1 MTRGSGMAGSFE
13 RILENLYAGTLDDA
27 LWNRALVEVADTV
40 RAAGAYLFAVNPA
53 TGVVLRDENHR
64 VDPSVSEAYC
74 RYWTYQDMRRKPF
87 LEAEVGVPQT
97 EESLQIPNLRST
109 ALFNDFLLAVD
120 HPHFMPV
127 WLRKSDTKMV
137 ALSFQGTR
145 KRGPFERRDTEQLR
159 RLSPHISRALE
170 IRDRLERVQI
180 RAHTLSRSLDT
191 LSFGVAVLDST
202 GKLLEANAI
211 ARDLFR
217 EDCGICYKSD
227 GTVYLRGS
235 AGSELHHWISTGM
248 PPARRVDGL
257 LHISQAVGPPLSV
270 LVSPLPAQ
278 SVSWISGDPRWLLLF
293 FDPSRQIRLSTELIA
308 RDLCI
313 TNSEAAIVAMVV
325 AGNTLKESALCL
337 GISEHTARSQ
347 IKSVFR
353 KTDIRSQADLV
364 RRVALGAA
372 RSEPS

>member
-1 MTRGSGMAGSFE
+1 
-13 RILENLYAGTLDDA
+13 
-27 LWNRALVEVADTV
+27 
-40 RAAGAYLFAVNPA
+40 
-53 TGVVLRDENHR
+53 
-64 VDPSVSEAYC
+64 VDPSVSEAYS
-74 RYWTYQDMRRKPF
+74 RYWTFQDIRRDAF
-87 LEAEVGVPQT
+87 LESQVGVPQT
-97 EESLQIPNLRST
+97 EESLQIPNLRGS
-109 ALFNDFLLAVD
+109 ALFNEFLLAVD

-159 RLSPHISRALE
+159 RLSPHICRALA
-170 IRDRLERVQI
+170 IRDRLERARV
-180 RAHTLSRSLDT
+180 RAHTLASSLDT

-202 GKLLEANAI
+202 GKLLESNAI
-211 ARDLFR
+211 ARDLFGR
-217 EDCGICYKSD
+217 DCGICCKPD
-227 GTVYLRGS
+227 GTVYLRGL
-235 AGSELHHWISTGM
+235 AGSELNHWISTGM

-257 LHISQAVGPPLSV
+257 LHIPQAVGPPLSV

-278 SVSWISGDPRWLLLF
+278 SVSWISGDPRWILLI
-293 FDPSRQIRLSTELIA
+293 FDPSRQISLSTELIA

-313 TNSEAAIVAMVV
+313 TNSEAVVVAMVV
-325 AGNTLKESALCL
+325 AGHKLKEAALRL

-347 IKSVFR
+347 MKSVFR